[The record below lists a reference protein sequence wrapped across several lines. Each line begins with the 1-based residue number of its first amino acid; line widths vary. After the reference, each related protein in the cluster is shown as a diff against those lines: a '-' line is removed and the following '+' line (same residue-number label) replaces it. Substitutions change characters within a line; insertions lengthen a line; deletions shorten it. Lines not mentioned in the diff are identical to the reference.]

1 MAQKASHITPA
12 YKQEVTLLNGS
23 QAVIRLITAADKE
36 RLLAFFNRL
45 SPETRY
51 LRFHYTKCE
60 LSENELECFCDVD
73 YNNTLAIVAKVLR
86 EQFKDII
93 AIGRYYR
100 LPNKHSAE
108 VAFVIE
114 DGYQGRGIGTRL
126 VEWLANI
133 ARDNGITTFE
143 ADVLAENEEMMAVFR
158 DYGFHIMSELEAGV
172 YHVTFPIALPSIRH
186 R

>member
-73 YNNTLAIVAKVLR
+73 YNNTLALVAEKPRNGKMEIVGV
-86 EQFKDII
+86 
-93 AIGRYYR
+93 GRYSR
-100 LPNKHSAE
+100 IPCSCAAE
-108 VAFVIE
+108 VAFVVE
-114 DGYQGRGIGTRL
+114 DEEQGKGIGTCL
-126 VEWLANI
+126 LKELAKLAWERGIVNFV
-133 ARDNGITTFE
+133 AELLADNVKMMSIFKKYDPKLQME
-143 ADVLAENEEMMAVFR
+143 ADGGSR
-158 DYGFHIMSELEAGV
+158 
-172 YHVTFPIALPSIRH
+172 HVTFGV
-186 R
+186 